1 MGHWGDGI
9 VLKQRALRWRSPLK
23 LWWCRFHAHR
33 VKIVFIYRNTREA
46 TKTQTTEFSLLS
58 TNRDSIDSVRLRFIQ
73 NWKRFNHLIRKQD
86 AKLQPPKKQNK
97 KTLFFFA
104 KPDYKSSQKS
114 RNVGN
119 EREKEK
125 KTANKNR
132 RMREKKKEQ
141 WINKWSCIKL
151 EKNSSYSHKHTHK
164 HLES

>member
-9 VLKQRALRWRSPLK
+9 VLKQRARNRRSPLK
-23 LWWCRFHAHR
+23 LWGCRFHAHR

-46 TKTQTTEFSLLS
+46 TKTQTTEFSLFS

-97 KTLFFFA
+97 KTLFFA

-132 RMREKKKEQ
+132 RMREKKKKQ
-141 WINKWSCIKL
+141 WNNKWSCIKL
-151 EKNSSYSHKHTHK
+151 EKNSSYSNKHTHK